1 MFSFYSGE
9 SNILWPYAGMNF
21 FVLSKM
27 NENIFFEF
35 EFGTD
40 IITMMEGD
48 GLLMVYFNLGLG
60 FQ

>member
-21 FVLSKM
+21 FVLSKI

-40 IITMMEGD
+40 IIAIPDGD
-48 GLLMVYFNLGLG
+48 GLLMLYFNLGFG